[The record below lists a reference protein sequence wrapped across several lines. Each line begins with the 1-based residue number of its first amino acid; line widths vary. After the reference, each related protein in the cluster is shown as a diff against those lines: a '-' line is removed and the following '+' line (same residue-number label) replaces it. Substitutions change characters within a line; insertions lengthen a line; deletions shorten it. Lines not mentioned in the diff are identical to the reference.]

1 MKKIY
6 TKPEIFFENFSLST
20 NIATCDV
27 PHTPSYGV
35 CGVGNENGDGLSV
48 FNMGISGSDCQ
59 VQGGGP
65 EDDPL
70 CYHIPDPGSRLFSS

>member
-35 CGVGNENGDGLSV
+35 CGVESEGAPGVSI
-48 FNMGISGSDCQ
+48 FNMSVGSDCQ

-65 EDDPL
+65 EDDPF
-70 CYHIPDPGSRLFSS
+70 CYHVHDPGRQLFGS